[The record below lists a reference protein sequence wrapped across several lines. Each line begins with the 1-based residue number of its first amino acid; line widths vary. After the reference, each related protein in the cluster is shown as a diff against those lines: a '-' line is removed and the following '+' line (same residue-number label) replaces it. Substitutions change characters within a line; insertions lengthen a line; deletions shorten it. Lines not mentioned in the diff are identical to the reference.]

1 MPIMPTIPWKRVLLA
16 PPVPAQTDVSLYTG
30 QGGSIADD
38 ESMSDRGGGGVVDE
52 LDDDLAHLNDLGVTW
67 SFDLDSFLQERRQ

>member
-1 MPIMPTIPWKRVLLA
+1 
-16 PPVPAQTDVSLYTG
+16 
-30 QGGSIADD
+30 
-38 ESMSDRGGGGVVDE
+38 MSDRGGGGVVDE